1 MLSSSKTLVRGAYG
15 GLSKEVWLLSL
26 MMLINRSGTMV
37 IFFLSVYLNDKLH
50 FTVQQT
56 GVIMACFGGG
66 SLLGTFIGGRLTD
79 KLGYYPVMLWSLTIG
94 GLLFLCIPY
103 ILSYPL
109 LCVSMFILSCFSE
122 SFRPANMT
130 AIAFYSTPE
139 TYTRSISL
147 NRLAINLGFSIGPAV
162 GGILAAKNYSYI
174 FQADSF
180 TCLGAALIV
189 FFFLTNKRKASVQKE
204 AINTSISSPY
214 KDKPYLGF
222 VAMAFLYALCFF
234 QFFSTMPL
242 FYKDIHHLHETEI
255 GALMA
260 LNGILV
266 AAIEMIMIY
275 KIEGKW
281 SKYNFIALGA
291 LLLVISYL
299 MLPFITNMAGFIIV
313 VIIIS
318 FSEMFAMPFMNA
330 YMNQRANEKNRGQYS
345 ALYAMAWST
354 AQISIPILAT
364 QTIANIGYNALWVLL
379 AFLSALIVVGIKLLE
394 RKTV

>member
-109 LCVSMFILSCFSE
+109 LCISMFILSCFSE

-147 NRLAINLGFSIGPAV
+147 NRLAINLGFSIGPAA
-162 GGILAAKNYSYI
+162 GGILAAKNYAYI

-180 TCLGAALIV
+180 TSLGAALIV
-189 FFFLTNKRKASVQKE
+189 FFFLTNKKKASVQKE
-204 AINTSISSPY
+204 IKGSIISSPY
-214 KDKPYLGF
+214 RDKPYLGF
-222 VAMAFLYALCFF
+222 IVMAFL
-234 QFFSTMPL
+234 
-242 FYKDIHHLHETEI
+242 
-255 GALMA
+255 
-260 LNGILV
+260 
-266 AAIEMIMIY
+266 
-275 KIEGKW
+275 
-281 SKYNFIALGA
+281 
-291 LLLVISYL
+291 
-299 MLPFITNMAGFIIV
+299 
-313 VIIIS
+313 
-318 FSEMFAMPFMNA
+318 
-330 YMNQRANEKNRGQYS
+330 
-345 ALYAMAWST
+345 
-354 AQISIPILAT
+354 
-364 QTIANIGYNALWVLL
+364 
-379 AFLSALIVVGIKLLE
+379 
-394 RKTV
+394 